1 MKIRIKKEGGF
12 MGLSSDVDLDYAQL
26 SDDEKRAFDEA
37 LSKPPSEILGERN
50 LPTRDGISYVMKA
63 KKGSRL
69 VTLKFD
75 DSNIPEK
82 ILNLFQK
89 YLT

>member
-1 MKIRIKKEGGF
+1 
-12 MGLSSDVDLDYAQL
+12 MGLSSDADLDYAQL
-26 SDDEKRAFDEA
+26 SDDEKRTFDEA
-37 LSKPPSEILGERN
+37 LSKPPAEISEERS
-50 LPTRDGISYVMKA
+50 LPTRDGIRYVMKA

>member
-1 MKIRIKKEGGF
+1 

-26 SDDEKRAFDEA
+26 SDDEKHAFDEA
-37 LSKPPSEILGERN
+37 LSSPPNEVSDERS
-50 LPTRDGISYVMKA
+50 LPTRDGISYEMKA
-63 KKGSRL
+63 KKGSRS